1 MICEKCGL
9 EFSTAGSNRHIGCPE
24 ERDALRG
31 RDAAVGDKEVPPTA
45 TVLKIGEKEKVG
57 NTEIREK
64 RKYFKRSGAE
74 GKK

>member
-9 EFSTAGSNRHIGCPE
+9 EYSTAGSNRHIGCPE

-31 RDAAVGDKEVPPTA
+31 RDAAVGDKDVPPTA
-45 TVLKIGEKEKVG
+45 AGLKIGEKETVG
-57 NTEIREK
+57 KTEIRER
-64 RKYFKRSGAE
+64 RKYFKRGGAE